1 MTQKKKKVNKQKEL
15 KKLVEKADDAFQMM
29 IRYRDNFKCITC
41 GRQFPFGERT
51 LLHAGHFISRVHK
64 ATRWDEQNVHAQCA
78 KCNLMQSRGS
88 IYTIH
93 AYEKAL
99 KSLYGEDIVEQLIQ
113 RSREVHKP
121 SVIELEQ
128 IIQDSKEFI
137 EQKKNEYRQGKDIL
151 EGEDFGC

>member
-1 MTQKKKKVNKQKEL
+1 MTQTKKKVNKQKEL
-15 KKLVEKADDAFQMM
+15 KKLVEKADDAFQTK
-29 IRYRDNFKCITC
+29 IRYRDNFRCITC

-51 LLHAGHFISRVHK
+51 FLHAGHFISRVHK

-93 AYEKAL
+93 AYENAL
-99 KSLYGEDIVEQLIQ
+99 KALYGEEIIEELIQ
-113 RSREVHKP
+113 RSRQVHKP

-137 EQKKNEYRQGKDIL
+137 EQKKNEYRQGKDIF
-151 EGEDFGC
+151 GESEE

>member
-1 MTQKKKKVNKQKEL
+1 MTQKKKNKAKEF
-15 KKLVEKADDAFQMM
+15 KKLVKEADDAFQMM
-29 IRYRDNFKCITC
+29 VRYRDNFKCITC

-99 KSLYGEDIVEQLIQ
+99 KWLYGDEIVEDLIQ
-113 RSREVHKP
+113 RSRQVYKP
-121 SVIELEQ
+121 SVIELEE
-128 IIQDSKEFI
+128 IIQNCKEFI
-137 EQKKNEYRQGKDIL
+137 ENKKNEYRQGADIL
-151 EGEDFGC
+151 EGKND

>member
-15 KKLVEKADDAFQMM
+15 KKLIEKADDAFQMM

-64 ATRWDEQNVHAQCA
+64 STRWDEQNVHAQCA

-93 AYEKAL
+93 SYEKAL
-99 KSLYGEDIVEQLIQ
+99 KSLYGEEIVEELIQ
-113 RSREVHKP
+113 RSRQVHKP

-151 EGEDFGC
+151 EGEDLGC

>member
-51 LLHAGHFISRVHK
+51 LFHAGHFISRVHK
-64 ATRWDEQNVHAQCA
+64 ATRWDEQNCHGQCA

-93 AYEKAL
+93 AYEQAL
-99 KSLYGEDIVEQLIQ
+99 KALYGEGIVEDLIQ
-113 RSREVHKP
+113 RSRQIHKP
-121 SVIELEQ
+121 TVYELEEL
-128 IIQDSKEFI
+128 IDSCNRFI
-137 EQKKNEYRQGKDIL
+137 EEKKNEYRQGKDIFEES
-151 EGEDFGC
+151 EGK